1 MYNQIYRNNKKGT
14 LYEVVDDNMIDCTN
28 SSNNKRMVLYIKYSQ
43 PGRLKCSSGYLCR
56 EYKEFLEKFTKVKE
70 IVVTEHFDE

>member
-1 MYNQIYRNNKKGT
+1 
-14 LYEVVDDNMIDCTN
+14 
-28 SSNNKRMVLYIKYSQ
+28 MVLYIKYSQ